1 MKVLLSEDAVSEI
14 LALLKRIE
22 GNTIRCP
29 DTEAQFRRI
38 RQLMEEG

>member
-29 DTEAQFRRI
+29 DTEAQFKRV
-38 RQLMEEG
+38 RQILIEG